1 MKKFIYTAI
10 ALAAVAVGCTK
21 SNIVDVPAEQKTP
34 IAFDTYNG
42 RVPVTRAEEIT
53 KDNIESIQVTGFH
66 VPTGGS
72 ADYTKTYMNPPAV
85 TREKSGEAWG
95 SWGYSPLSYWPASG
109 TLEFVAYGSNTPRV
123 EAAAAGKLVAV
134 NGSYANFTYTVP
146 TTVAA
151 QEDLIAAGKDSYQG
165 TTTVTFKM
173 KHLLSRV
180 GFKLQTV
187 GSGTSVT
194 ISEVSLNGKFVNNG
208 TVNLATGT
216 AITPKAGADLTAAD
230 YTTSYSLF
238 AAGESFGITKEES
251 AANGTPIFARYTSDG
266 EGGSTTN
273 TDNSDRYM
281 MIMPGTVADNDQ
293 AVDEIGTTPYIQVTY
308 KLGDGTPQTKKLPLV
323 DESGE
328 NWEFAAGTAYEF
340 IFKVSISAIEF
351 TGEVVDWD
359 EDINGDTIV
368 NEDDYID

>member
-42 RVPVTRAEEIT
+42 RVPVTRAVEIT
-53 KDNIESIQVTGFH
+53 KDNIEKIYVTGFQEKDKAAAY
-66 VPTGGS
+66 GS
-72 ADYTKTYMNPPAV
+72 YYMNPENGLV
-85 TREKSGEAWG
+85 KSGDKWT
-95 SWGYSPLSYWPASG
+95 YDPLSYWPVSG

-123 EAAAAGKLVAV
+123 EVAEEGKLVAV
-134 NGSYANFTYTVP
+134 DGSFANFTYTVP
-146 TTVAA
+146 EATAA
-151 QEDLIAAGKDSYQG
+151 QQDLIAGYVGPTSATSDK
-165 TTTVTFKM
+165 VTFTM

-194 ISEVSLNGKFVNNG
+194 ISEVSLHGKFVNNG

-216 AITPKAGADLTAAD
+216 AITPKAADLTDAD

-251 AANGTPIFARYTSDG
+251 ATDGTPIFASG
-266 EGGSTTN
+266 KSEA
-273 TDNSDRYM
+273 DRYM
-281 MIMPGTVADNDQ
+281 MIMPGTVADNEQ
-293 AVDEIGTTPYIQVTY
+293 AVDEEIGTTPYIQVTY
-308 KLGDGTPQTKKLPLV
+308 KLGDGAPQTKKLPLV
-323 DESGE
+323 DGDA
-328 NWEFAAGTAYEF
+328 NWNFAAGTAYEF

>member
-21 SNIVDVPAEQKTP
+21 SNIVDVPEEQKTP

-42 RVPVTRAEEIT
+42 RIPVTRAEEIT
-53 KDNIESIQVTGFH
+53 QDIISSIQVTGFH
-66 VPTGGS
+66 VPTSGS
-72 ADYTKTYMNPPAV
+72 ADYTKTYMNPTV
-85 TREKSGEAWG
+85 TRKKSGDTWG

-123 EAAAAGKLVAV
+123 EAASEGKLVAV
-134 NGSYANFTYTVP
+134 DGSYANFTYTVP

-151 QEDLIAAGKDSYQG
+151 QEDLIAAGNGSYQG
-165 TTTVTFKM
+165 TTTVTFAM

-238 AAGESFGITKEES
+238 AAGEYFGITKQES
-251 AANGTPIFARYTSDG
+251 AADGTPIFARYTSDG

-293 AVDEIGTTPYIQVTY
+293 AVDGEIGKTPYIQVTY

-328 NWEFAAGTAYEF
+328 NWDFAAGTAYEF

-351 TGEVVDWD
+351 EGEVVKWD
-359 EDINGDTIV
+359 EDIDGDGDED
-368 NEDDYID
+368 EDDYID

>member
-1 MKKFIYTAI
+1 MKKFIYTAF

-21 SNIVDVPAEQKTP
+21 SNIVDVPAEQNTP

-53 KDNIESIQVTGFH
+53 QGTISSIQVTGFH

-72 ADYTKTYMNPPAV
+72 ADYTKTYMNPTV
-85 TREKSGEAWG
+85 TRTLTGENWG
-95 SWGYSPLSYWPASG
+95 PWGYNPLSYWPATG

-123 EAAAAGKLVAV
+123 ETAADGKLVAIG
-134 NGSYANFTYTVP
+134 GSYANFTYRVP
-146 TTVAA
+146 ETVAA
-151 QEDLIAAGKDSYQG
+151 QEDLIAAGKGSNYEENG
-165 TTTVTFKM
+165 KVTFEM

-208 TVNLATGT
+208 TVDLSTGT
-216 AITPKAGADLTAAD
+216 AIVPKSTELASTD

-238 AAGESFGITKEES
+238 AEGETFSISSDES
-251 AANGTPIFARYTSDG
+251 AAEGAPIFANGKS
-266 EGGSTTN
+266 EA
-273 TDNSDRYM
+273 DRFM
-281 MIMPGTVADNDQ
+281 MLMPVTVADND
-293 AVDEIGTTPYIQVTY
+293 AKIDDEIGTAPYIQVKY
-308 KLGDGTPQTKKLPLV
+308 QLGSGAEQTKKLPLKKDGV
-323 DESGE
+323 
-328 NWEFAAGTAYEF
+328 NWTFAPGTAYEF
-340 IFKVSISAIEF
+340 VFRVSISAIEF

-359 EDINGDTIV
+359 EDINGDRKV
-368 NEDDYID
+368 DADDYIE

>member
-21 SNIVDVPAEQKTP
+21 SNIVDVPEEQKTP

-42 RVPVTRAEEIT
+42 RIPVTRAEEIT
-53 KDNIESIQVTGFH
+53 QDIISSIQVTGFH

-72 ADYTKTYMNPPAV
+72 ADYTKTYMNPTV
-85 TREKSGEAWG
+85 TREKSGETWG
-95 SWGYSPLSYWPASG
+95 SWKYSPLSYWPASG

-123 EAAAAGKLVAV
+123 EAAAEGKLVAV
-134 NGSYANFTYTVP
+134 DGSYANFTYTVP

-151 QEDLIAAGKDSYQG
+151 QEDLIAAGNGSYQG
-165 TTTVTFKM
+165 TTTVTFAM

-180 GFKLQTV
+180 GFQLQTV

-238 AAGESFGITKEES
+238 AAGESFGITKDES

-281 MIMPGTVADNDQ
+281 MIMPGAVVDNDQ
-293 AVDEIGTTPYIQVTY
+293 PVDNEIRTKPYIQVKY
-308 KLGDGTPQTKKLPLV
+308 SLGGGNEQTQKLPLV
-323 DESGE
+323 DKDGK
-328 NWEFAAGTAYEF
+328 NWNFAAGTAYEF
-340 IFKVSISAIEF
+340 IFKVSVSAIEF

-359 EDINGDTIV
+359 EDINEDGKV

>member
-42 RVPVTRAEEIT
+42 RVPVTRAVEIT
-53 KDNIESIQVTGFH
+53 QDNIESIQVTGFH

-72 ADYTKTYMNPPAV
+72 ADYTKTYMNPTV
-85 TREKSGEAWG
+85 TREKSGETWG
-95 SWGYSPLSYWPASG
+95 PWGYSPLSYWPASG
-109 TLEFVAYGSNTPRV
+109 TLEFVAYGSNTPRA
-123 EAAAAGKLVAV
+123 EAAAEGKLVAV
-134 NGSYANFTYTVP
+134 DGSYANFTYTVP
-146 TTVAA
+146 ATVAA
-151 QEDLIAAGKDSYQG
+151 QQDLIAAGKDSYQG

-194 ISEVSLNGKFVNNG
+194 ISEVSLHGKFVNNG
-208 TVNLATGT
+208 TVNLATET
-216 AITPKAGADLTAAD
+216 AITPKAGAGLTSAD

-251 AANGTPIFARYTSDG
+251 AADGTPIFARYTSDG

-293 AVDEIGTTPYIQVTY
+293 AVDEEIGTTPYIQVTY

-323 DESGE
+323 DGDV
-328 NWEFAAGTAYEF
+328 NWNFAAGTAYEF

-359 EDINGDTIV
+359 EDINGDGK
-368 NEDDYID
+368 EDADDYID

>member
-1 MKKFIYTAI
+1 MKKYIYIAI

-42 RVPVTRAEEIT
+42 RVPVTRAVEIT

-85 TREKSGEAWG
+85 TREKSGETWG
-95 SWGYSPLSYWPASG
+95 AWGYSPLSYWPASG

-123 EAAAAGKLVAV
+123 EAAAEGKLVAV

-208 TVNLATGT
+208 TVNLAAGT
-216 AITPKAGADLTAAD
+216 AITPKAAGLTAAD

-238 AAGESFGITKEES
+238 ATGESFTIASNES
-251 AANGTPIFARYTSDG
+251 ATDGTPIFASG
-266 EGGSTTN
+266 KSEA
-273 TDNSDRYM
+273 DRYM

-293 AVDEIGTTPYIQVTY
+293 AVDEEIGNTPYIQVTY

-328 NWEFAAGTAYEF
+328 NWDFVAGTAYEF

-359 EDINGDTIV
+359 EDIDGDGDV
-368 NEDDYID
+368 DEDDYID

>member
-42 RVPVTRAEEIT
+42 RVPVTRAVEIT
-53 KDNIESIQVTGFH
+53 QDNIESIQVTGFH
-66 VPTGGS
+66 VPTDGS
-72 ADYTKTYMNPPAV
+72 ADYTKTYMNPTV
-85 TREKSGEAWG
+85 TREKSGENWG
-95 SWGYSPLSYWPASG
+95 PWGYSPLSYWPASG

-123 EAAAAGKLVAV
+123 DAAAEGKLVAV
-134 NGSYANFTYTVP
+134 DGSYANFTYTVP

-151 QEDLIAAGKDSYQG
+151 QEDLIAAGNDSYQG
-165 TTTVTFKM
+165 TTPVTFTM

-208 TVNLATGT
+208 TVNLAAGT
-216 AITPKAGADLTAAD
+216 AITPKAADLTAAD

-251 AANGTPIFARYTSDG
+251 AADGTPIFARYTSDG
-266 EGGSTTN
+266 VGGSATN

-293 AVDEIGTTPYIQVTY
+293 EVDGEIGTTPYIQVTY

-323 DESGE
+323 DGDV
-328 NWEFAAGTAYEF
+328 NWNFAAGTAYEF

-351 TGEVVDWD
+351 TGEVVEWD
-359 EDINGDTIV
+359 EDIDGDGDV
-368 NEDDYID
+368 DEDDYID

>member
-42 RVPVTRAEEIT
+42 RVPVTRAVEIT

-66 VPTGGS
+66 VPTGGGS
-72 ADYTKTYMNPPAV
+72 ADYTKTYMNPTV
-85 TREKSGEAWG
+85 ERKKSGDGWG
-95 SWGYSPLSYWPASG
+95 SWGYAPLSYWPASG

-134 NGSYANFTYTVP
+134 DGSYANFTYTVP

-151 QEDLIAAGKDSYQG
+151 QEDLIAAGKGSYQG

-216 AITPKAGADLTAAD
+216 AITPKAEADLTAAD

-238 AAGESFGITKEES
+238 AAGESFTIASDES
-251 AANGTPIFARYTSDG
+251 ATDGTPIFASG
-266 EGGSTTN
+266 KSEA
-273 TDNSDRYM
+273 DRYM
-281 MIMPGTVADNDQ
+281 MIMPGTVADNEQ
-293 AVDEIGTTPYIQVTY
+293 AVDGEIGTTPYIQVTY
-308 KLGDGTPQTKKLPLV
+308 QLGDGTPQTKKLPLV
-323 DESGE
+323 DGDV
-328 NWEFAAGTAYEF
+328 NWNFAAGTAYEF

-351 TGEVVDWD
+351 TGEVVEWD
-359 EDINGDTIV
+359 EDIDGDGDV
-368 NEDDYID
+368 DEDDYID

>member
-21 SNIVDVPAEQKTP
+21 SNIVDVPEEQKTP

-42 RVPVTRAEEIT
+42 RIPVTRAVEIT
-53 KDNIESIQVTGFH
+53 QDNIESIQVTGFH

-72 ADYTKTYMNPPAV
+72 ADYTKTYMNPTV
-85 TREKSGEAWG
+85 TREKSGETWG

-134 NGSYANFTYTVP
+134 DGSYANFTYTVP

-151 QEDLIAAGKDSYQG
+151 QEDLIAAGNDSYQG

-238 AAGESFGITKEES
+238 AAGESFGITKQES
-251 AANGTPIFARYTSDG
+251 AADGTPIFARYTVDG
-266 EGGSTTN
+266 AGGSTTN

-281 MIMPGTVADNDQ
+281 MIMPGAVVDNDQ
-293 AVDEIGTTPYIQVTY
+293 PVDNEIRTKPYIQVKY
-308 KLGDGTPQTKKLPLV
+308 SLGSGSEQIQKLPLV
-323 DESGE
+323 DKDGK
-328 NWEFAAGTAYEF
+328 NWNFAAGTAYEF
-340 IFKVSISAIEF
+340 IFKVSVSAIEF

-359 EDINGDTIV
+359 EDINEDGKV